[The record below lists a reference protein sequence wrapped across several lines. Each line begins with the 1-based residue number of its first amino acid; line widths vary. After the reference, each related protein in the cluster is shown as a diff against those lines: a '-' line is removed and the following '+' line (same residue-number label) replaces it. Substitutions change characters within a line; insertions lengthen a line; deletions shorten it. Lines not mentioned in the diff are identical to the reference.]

1 MPSPFPGMDP
11 FLELQ
16 EWEDF
21 HTRLNTV
28 LSEYLTQ
35 QLRPSY
41 AVRVER
47 RIYVERGIEEPAL
60 RRADVAVLVDPLSDG
75 VRPATQG
82 STTMILEPVE
92 CIVPMAEEHRESR
105 LIIRERDTMEVVTV
119 IETLSPANK
128 RPGSQGRR
136 EYLEKREAI
145 LDTRASL
152 VELDLL
158 LGGQRMPVGG
168 LPDGDY
174 FALVRRGW
182 RRARADVYAW
192 RLAHRMPVIPI
203 PLKQGDREASIDL
216 QVVVNDVY
224 ERAGYDMTLNYDAE
238 LTAPLNDTSKRWL
251 RETINHGRSP
261 QPGP

>member
-1 MPSPFPGMDP
+1 MDP

-21 HTRLNTV
+21 HSALNMAMRDH
-28 LSEYLTQ
+28 LALE
-35 QLRPSY
+35 LRPNY

-47 RIYVERGIEEPAL
+47 RIYVERGIEEPSL

-75 VRPATQG
+75 ARPATPG
-82 STTMILEPVE
+82 STTMTLEPVE

-136 EYLEKREAI
+136 EYLEEREAI
-145 LDTRASL
+145 PDTRASL

-158 LGGQRMPVGG
+158 PGGQRMPVGG
-168 LPDGDY
+168 LPEGDY

-182 RRARADVYAW
+182 RRSRADVYAW
-192 RLAHRMPVIPI
+192 KLEDRLPVIPI

-251 RETINHGRSP
+251 RDTINRSRSP
-261 QPGP
+261 QSGP